1 MPNDR
6 LSALR
11 APGTAPVHQIG
22 IVVAS
27 CEEAVPRYTAV
38 FGYPEWRR
46 SSFGREDVQ
55 RMTLRGADASYSMRL
70 AFAGTAPELELIEP
84 AGGESR
90 DSEMVPGRGEG
101 LHHLPIVRRPLRE
114 GHNTPGRPGLAHTQ
128 SRHRSFP

>member
-1 MPNDR
+1 MPNEM

-11 APGTAPVHQIG
+11 APGTTPVHQIG
-22 IVVAS
+22 IVVTS
-27 CEEAVPRYTAV
+27 CEEAVARYTAV

-84 AGGESR
+84 AGGGTPCSGWLGR
-90 DSEMVPGRGEG
+90 TGGGVPPPPQ
-101 LHHLPIVRRPLRE
+101 LRP
-114 GHNTPGRPGLAHTQ
+114 RPGDADAAHGG
-128 SRHRSFP
+128 